1 MQDCPHMQA
10 QKSRTYLV
18 EVQYAVGVDLSHLGF
33 GSVPWQVRFGHV
45 ERLAELPAIMLSSP

>member
-1 MQDCPHMQA
+1 MQA